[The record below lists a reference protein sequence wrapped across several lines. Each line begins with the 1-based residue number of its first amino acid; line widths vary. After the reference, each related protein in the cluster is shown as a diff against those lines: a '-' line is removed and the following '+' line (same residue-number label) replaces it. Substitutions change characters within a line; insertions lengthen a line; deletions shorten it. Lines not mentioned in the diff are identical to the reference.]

1 MNAAVDPDVELEQRI
16 EGAYQRTCKAIREDD
31 RRKWLEEMVALVK
44 QRSPEQIRKM
54 ERERRLSR

>member
-16 EGAYQRTCKAIREDD
+16 EGTYQRMCKSIREDD